1 MKGLTD
7 IEGIR
12 VGHVTDADALTGCTA
27 ILCEAG
33 AVPGFDIRGAASGTE
48 EFEVMRAGHV
58 APVIHAVCLAGRSAF
73 GLEAASGV
81 RVALERK
88 GVGFK
93 TSAGVVPLVA
103 GAILFDLSVGNPK
116 VRPTREMGA
125 AAVAAATDGAVAEGA
140 VGAGTGAT
148 VGKFH
153 GMPCAMKGGIGSF
166 TAALPGGVKVS
177 ALVAVNAYGD
187 VLDPSTGSIIAGTRT
202 APGSREFAGTAKLVL
217 ERGPSGGFRT
227 GENTTLA
234 VVATNAR
241 LDKVE
246 ASRLASLA
254 HHGLVRAIRPVH
266 TSMDGDLVIALS
278 HGALRASVDALGLA
292 AAEAVSQAIVR
303 AVRSAR
309 TMGGI
314 PGLAG

>member
-7 IEGIR
+7 IEGIE
-12 VGHVTDADALTGCTA
+12 VGHVTDAEALTGCTVV
-27 ILCEAG
+27 LCEAG

-48 EFEVMRAGHV
+48 EFEVMRPGHV
-58 APVIHAVCLAGRSAF
+58 TPVIHAVCFAGRSAF

-81 RVALERK
+81 RAALERK

-103 GAILFDLSVGNPK
+103 GAILYDLSVGNPK

-125 AAVAAATDGAVAEGA
+125 AAAAAASNGLVAEGA

-148 VGKFH
+148 VGKFY
-153 GMPCAMKGGIGSF
+153 GLPCAMKGGVGVF
-166 TAALPGGVKVS
+166 TSTLPGGVKVG
-177 ALVAVNAYGD
+177 ALVVVNAYGD
-187 VLDPSTGSIIAGTRT
+187 VLDPDTGKILAGTRT

-217 ERGPSGGFRT
+217 ERGPAGGFRS

-246 ASRLASLA
+246 ASRLACLA
-254 HHGLVRAIRPVH
+254 HQGFVRAIRPVN

-278 HGALRASVDALGLA
+278 RGSLKASVDALGLA
-292 AAEAVSQAIVR
+292 AADAVAQAIVR
-303 AVRSAR
+303 AVRAAR
-309 TMGGI
+309 TVGGI
-314 PGLAG
+314 PGLAS

>member
-7 IEGIR
+7 IDGIKA
-12 VGHVTDADALTGCTA
+12 GHVTHAGGHTGCTA

-48 EFEVMRAGHV
+48 EFEIMRPGHV
-58 APVIHAVCLAGRSAF
+58 TPVIHAVCLAGRSAF

-81 RVALERK
+81 RVALEKR

-103 GAILFDLSVGNPK
+103 GAIIYDLSVGDAK
-116 VRPTREMGA
+116 IRPTREMGA
-125 AAVAAATDGAVAEGA
+125 AAAAAANSEAVAEGA
-140 VGAGTGAT
+140 VGAGAGAT
-148 VGKFH
+148 VGKYY
-153 GMPCAMKGGIGSF
+153 GLPCAMKGGVGTYTVS
-166 TAALPGGVKVS
+166 LRGGVKVS
-177 ALVAVNAYGD
+177 ALVVVNAYGD
-187 VLDPSTGSIIAGTRT
+187 VLDPETGGILAGTRT
-202 APGSREFAGTAKLVL
+202 APGSREFAGTARLVL
-217 ERGPSGGFRT
+217 ERGPAGGFRQ

-234 VVATNAR
+234 VVATNAA

-246 ASRLASLA
+246 ASRLSSLA
-254 HHGLVRAIRPVH
+254 HHGFVRAIRPVH

-278 HGALRASVDALGLA
+278 HGSLRAPVDTLGLA
-292 AAEAVSQAIVR
+292 AAEAVAQSIAR
-303 AVRSAR
+303 AVRFAR
-309 TMGGI
+309 STAGI

>member
-7 IEGIR
+7 IEGIL
-12 VGHVTDADALTGCTA
+12 VGHVTDAEAVTGCTA

-48 EFEVMRAGHV
+48 EFEVMRPGHV
-58 APVIHAVCLAGRSAF
+58 TQVIHGVCLAGRSAF

-81 RVALERK
+81 RAVLEKK

-103 GAILFDLSVGNPK
+103 GAIVYDLSVGNPK

-125 AAVAAATDGAVAEGA
+125 AAAAAATQDAVAEGC

-148 VGKFH
+148 VGKFY
-153 GMPCAMKGGIGSF
+153 GLPCAMKGGVGSF
-166 TAALPGGVKVS
+166 TVSLAEGVKVS
-177 ALVAVNAYGD
+177 ALVVVNAYGD
-187 VLDPSTGSIIAGTRT
+187 VLDPETGRIVAGTRT
-202 APGSREFAGTAKLVL
+202 APGASTFAGTEKLVL
-217 ERGPSGGFRT
+217 ERGAEGGFRRN
-227 GENTTLA
+227 ENTTLA
-234 VVATNAR
+234 VIATNAR

-246 ASRLASLA
+246 ATRAASLA
-254 HHGLVRAIRPVH
+254 HHGFVRAIRPVH
-266 TSMDGDLVIALS
+266 TSMDGDLAIVLS
-278 HGALRASVDALGLA
+278 HGTHRAPVDKIGLA
-292 AAEAVSQAIVR
+292 AATAVAQAIVR

-309 TMGGI
+309 TTAGI

>member
-7 IEGIR
+7 IDGLR
-12 VGHVTDADALTGCTA
+12 VGQITQTEGFTGCTVV
-27 ILCEAG
+27 LCEAG

-48 EFEVMRAGHV
+48 EFEVMRPGHV
-58 APVIHAVCLAGRSAF
+58 TPVIHAVCLAGGSAF

-81 RVALERK
+81 RAALEKK

-93 TSAGVVPLVA
+93 TSAAVIPLVA
-103 GAILFDLSVGNPK
+103 GAIIYDLAFGSPK
-116 VRPTREMGA
+116 ARPTREMGA
-125 AAVAAATDGAVAEGA
+125 AAVAAATDAAVVEGS

-148 VGKFH
+148 VGKYY
-153 GMPCAMKGGIGSF
+153 GMPCAMKGGVGSF
-166 TAALPGGVKVS
+166 TVTLAGGVKVS
-177 ALVAVNAYGD
+177 ALAVVNAYGD
-187 VLDPSTGSIIAGTRT
+187 ILDPDTGKIIAGTRT
-202 APGSREFAGTAKLVL
+202 APGSREFAGTAKLLL
-217 ERGPSGGFRT
+217 ERGPAGGFRQ
-227 GENTTLA
+227 GQNTTLA

-246 ASRLASLA
+246 ASRVSSLA

-278 HGALRASVDALGLA
+278 MGSLSASVDTVGLA
-292 AAEAVSQAIVR
+292 AAEAVAQSIVR

-309 TMGGI
+309 TAAGV